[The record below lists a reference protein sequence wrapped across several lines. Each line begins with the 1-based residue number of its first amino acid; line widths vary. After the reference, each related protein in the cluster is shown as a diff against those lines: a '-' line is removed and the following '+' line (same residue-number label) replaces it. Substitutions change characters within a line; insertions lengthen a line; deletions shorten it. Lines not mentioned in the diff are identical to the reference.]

1 MRIAGIN
8 KCDVANGS
16 GIRVSVFV
24 SGCRHHCKNC
34 FNQDIWDFEVGRPY
48 TPEVRDEILEL
59 ADKLWVDGITILGGE
74 PLEPENQ
81 LELVELLETFK
92 ERFPTKTIWL
102 YTGFTEEELH
112 NPSCRAHSLP
122 LLHILNLVDVL
133 VDGPYIEELRDPS
146 LRFRGS
152 SNQNIIN
159 LH

>member
-1 MRIAGIN
+1 MKIVNIN
-8 KCDVANGS
+8 KCDVANGP
-16 GIRVSVFV
+16 GIRVSIFV

-34 FNQDIWDFEVGRPY
+34 FNSQAWDFEVGTPY
-48 TPEVRDEILEL
+48 SEKARDLIFCY
-59 ADKLWVDGITILGGE
+59 ADKPWVDGITILGGE

-81 LELVELLETFK
+81 LELVEFLEAFK
-92 ERFPTKTIWL
+92 ERFPTKTVWL
-102 YTGFTEEELH
+102 YTGFTEKELH
-112 NPSCRAHSLP
+112 EPSCRAHTLP